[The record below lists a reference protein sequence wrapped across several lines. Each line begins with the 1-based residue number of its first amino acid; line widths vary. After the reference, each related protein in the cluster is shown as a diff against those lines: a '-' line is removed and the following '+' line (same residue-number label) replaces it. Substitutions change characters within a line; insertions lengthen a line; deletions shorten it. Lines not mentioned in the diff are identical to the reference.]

1 MVNKDQLKTIFRGG
15 WHSRLGQ
22 TKCGNGS
29 EGQYAQMIVMMM
41 EIIVKKLNIK
51 TVADV
56 GCGDL
61 NIGATILPFIDE
73 YYGYDLVDWGEE
85 WSLTKQLAKS
95 LNKKLVL
102 KSDFSAIHDT
112 IQPVDIIFC
121 NNVFVHY
128 SNEDVVTM
136 LENFKKSGSKFL
148 WCWENNIYL
157 TNNDRKQVIAS
168 KESNGSVNLSLPP
181 FNLSEM
187 IEIKTDFHS
196 LCEDF
201 FFIRTPNR
209 KMTIYRINP

>member
-1 MVNKDQLKTIFRGG
+1 MDKNQLKSIFKPG

-29 EGQYAQMIVMMM
+29 EGKYAHIIVMMM

-85 WSLTKQLAKS
+85 WNLTKQLARS
-95 LNKKLVL
+95 LNKKFIL
-102 KSDFSAIHDT
+102 KSDFSAVHDL
-112 IQPVDIIFC
+112 IAPVDIIFC
-121 NNVFVHY
+121 NNVFTHY
-128 SNEDVVTM
+128 SNEDVVIM
-136 LENFKKSGSKFL
+136 LENFKKSGSKML
-148 WCWENNIYL
+148 WCWENNIHI
-157 TNNDRKQVIAS
+157 TENDRKGTVAS
-168 KESNGSVNLSLPP
+168 RESNGSVNLSLPP
-181 FNLSEM
+181 FNLSDRVD
-187 IEIKTDFHS
+187 IATDFHS

-201 FFIRTPNR
+201 FFIRVPN
-209 KMTIYRINP
+209 KKITVYRINP